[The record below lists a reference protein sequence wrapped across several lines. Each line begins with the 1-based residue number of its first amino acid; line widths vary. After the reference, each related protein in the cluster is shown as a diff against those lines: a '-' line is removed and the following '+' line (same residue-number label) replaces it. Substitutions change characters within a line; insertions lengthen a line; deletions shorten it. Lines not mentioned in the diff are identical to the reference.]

1 MVKVIQDLQSLCI
14 RIAWCRIYATIW
26 RMGQY
31 LESIRKVNALSKW
44 KYDTLRVKRLPQN
57 GFTFFRFRAL
67 SNSIPLSGIVSTPPF
82 PILLLKTSFKLA
94 PIDFSCTGW
103 AEKMI
108 TTAVLSTRWPRPFFG
123 ERNAYSSFNFKVT
136 QKSLNMGRFDNYT
149 FYSSKLKFFQKNGK
163 FYWKSKRASPFLYE

>member
-44 KYDTLRVKRLPQN
+44 KYDTLRVIRLPQN

-123 ERNAYSSFNFKVT
+123 ERNVYVYLLQFWSYTKILEYGKVWEPYISFNQIKIF
-136 QKSLNMGRFDNYT
+136 S
-149 FYSSKLKFFQKNGK
+149 
-163 FYWKSKRASPFLYE
+163 